1 MKYTLLYMYKK
12 RLLKTIGCMLALLLF
27 ATVETRAQVTVDAT
41 IDSLQLLI
49 GEQAKI
55 KLQVSMNA
63 GQKLQLPLLRDTL
76 VRGVEVLDV
85 AKPDTQSLN
94 DDKRWLISQ
103 EYTVTS
109 FDSALYYL
117 PPFEVQVDGKLYLS
131 KALALKVYSIP
142 VDTLHPD
149 QFFGPKDIRKV
160 PITWD
165 DVAPMVWW
173 GIFLLV
179 MGALAVFLVIRY
191 RDNKPIIKIIKVA
204 PKLPPHQ
211 VAMKKIE
218 EIKADKQVQ
227 REDPKLYY
235 TELTDAIRTYIKD
248 RFGFNAMEMTSSEI
262 IDHLLRVKDPQ
273 SINDLKLLFETAD
286 LVKFAKHAPLMNE
299 NDMNLVNAV
308 DFINQTKVEE
318 DPNVK
323 KEPTEIRVEEKR
335 SKRGRIVLAV
345 CIAVASIGA
354 VTGLYFVIRR
364 IIDLFF

>member
-1 MKYTLLYMYKK
+1 MKYTLYIYRR
-12 RLLKTIGCMLALLLF
+12 RLLKTISCVLTLLF
-27 ATVETRAQVTVDAT
+27 FATAGAYAQVTVDAT

-117 PPFEVQVDGKLYLS
+117 PPFEVQVDGKPYLS

-149 QFFGPKDIRKV
+149 QFFGAKDIRKV

-165 DVAPMVWW
+165 DVASMVWW

-179 MGALAVFLVIRY
+179 MGVIAVFLVIRY

-235 TELTDAIRTYIKD
+235 TELTDAIRTYIKE

-262 IDHLLRVKDPQ
+262 IDHLLQVKDPQ

-318 DPNVK
+318 DPNAK

-335 SKRGRIVLAV
+335 SKQGRIVLAV
-345 CIAVASIGA
+345 CIAVTSIGA

>member
-1 MKYTLLYMYKK
+1 MKHTLLYIV
-12 RLLKTIGCMLALLLF
+12 LLILLAMPR
-27 ATVETRAQVTVDAT
+27 ANAQVTVDAS

-63 GQKLQLPLLRDTL
+63 NQKLQLPLLRDTL
-76 VRGVEVLDV
+76 VTGVEILDI
-85 AKPDTQSLN
+85 AKPDTQLLN
-94 DDKRWLISQ
+94 ENKRWLISQ
-103 EYTVTS
+103 EYTITS

-117 PPFEVQVDGKLYLS
+117 PPFEVLVDNQAYRS

-149 QFFGPKDIRKV
+149 QFFGPKDIREV
-160 PITWD
+160 PIIWE
-165 DVAPMVWW
+165 DVAP
-173 GIFLLV
+173 LV
-179 MGALAVFLVIRY
+179 YSAVIMLILGALAVFFVIRF
-191 RDNKPIIKIIKVA
+191 RDNKPIIKIIKVE

-218 EIKADKQVQ
+218 EIKADKQIQ

-235 TELTDAIRTYIKD
+235 TELTEAIRTYIKE

-262 IDHLLRVKDPQ
+262 INRLLEEKDPQ
-273 SINDLKLLFETAD
+273 SISDLKLLFETAD
-286 LVKFAKHAPLMNE
+286 LVKFAKHAPMMNE
-299 NDMNLVNAV
+299 NDMNLVNAI

-318 DPNVK
+318 DPNAK

-335 SKRGRIVLAV
+335 SKQGRIALM
-345 CIAVASIGA
+345 CSIAVAGIGTL
-354 VTGLYFVIRR
+354 VCLYMVVRH

>member
-1 MKYTLLYMYKK
+1 MKHTLLY
-12 RLLKTIGCMLALLLF
+12 IALLILLVIPR
-27 ATVETRAQVTVDAT
+27 ANAQVTVDAS

-63 GQKLQLPLLRDTL
+63 NQKLQLPLLRDTL
-76 VRGVEVLDV
+76 VTGVEVLDV
-85 AKPDTQSLN
+85 AKPDTQLLN
-94 DDKRWLISQ
+94 DNKRWLISQ
-103 EYTVTS
+103 EYTITS

-117 PPFEVQVDGKLYLS
+117 PPFEVWVDNQAYRS

-149 QFFGPKDIRKV
+149 QFFGSKDIREV
-160 PITWD
+160 PITWE
-165 DVAPMVWW
+165 DVAP
-173 GIFLLV
+173 LV
-179 MGALAVFLVIRY
+179 YSAIIMLILGALAVFFIIRF
-191 RDNKPIIKIIKVA
+191 RDNKPIIKIIKIE

-235 TELTDAIRTYIKD
+235 TELTEAIRTYIKD

-262 IDHLLRVKDPQ
+262 IDRLLEEKDPQ
-273 SINDLKLLFETAD
+273 SISDLKLLFETAD
-286 LVKFAKHAPLMNE
+286 LVKFAKHAPMMNE

-335 SKRGRIVLAV
+335 SKQGRIALL
-345 CIAVASIGA
+345 CSIAVASIGTL
-354 VTGLYFVIRR
+354 VCLYMVIRH
-364 IIDLFF
+364 IVDLFF